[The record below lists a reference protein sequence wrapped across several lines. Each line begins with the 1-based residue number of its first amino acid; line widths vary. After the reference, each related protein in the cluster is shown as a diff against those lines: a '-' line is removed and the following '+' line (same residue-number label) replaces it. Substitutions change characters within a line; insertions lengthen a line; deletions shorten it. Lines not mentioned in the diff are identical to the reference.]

1 MINLSF
7 LDAMELGETILPQVP
22 QVVAKNLGQPK
33 PAPEAKP
40 QAPQVAPSEN
50 NVKVSENSYFVAP
63 LEDGEQEKS
72 RAQKIR
78 YKKIGSM
85 LAEDPSR
92 GYALTT
98 DGGCDLEKVIV
109 TLGIQGLA
117 IAEFAV
123 SKLTYDAFQLLTIV
137 DRHSVR
143 RLENDAAQPK

>member
-7 LDAMELGETILPQVP
+7 LDALELGETILPQVP

-50 NVKVSENSYFVAP
+50 NVKVSENSDFFAP

-72 RAQKIR
+72 RARQTR
-78 YKKIGSM
+78 YAKIGMM

-92 GYALTT
+92 SYALTT

-109 TLGIQGLA
+109 TLGI
-117 IAEFAV
+117 
-123 SKLTYDAFQLLTIV
+123 
-137 DRHSVR
+137 
-143 RLENDAAQPK
+143 